1 MRLKLSCR
9 YMWMNVLD

>member
-9 YMWMNVLD
+9 YM